1 MNPFVVWMPTI
12 AAAAILT
19 TAAYVSMD
27 EDPVE
32 EPQSELEQDPESPTE
47 SVADVADPPALTS
60 DAEVDSAARD
70 DDGSDVLELME
81 NQLRMARRISS
92 SNKNSAPTKKG
103 RRDLKALANKAGYGL
118 KKLSQMRNTVP
129 DATFARAEEIVKE
142 IKALLDD
149 INESYSKYREERSS
163 VPEPVPTQQ
172 PVPVAPPPAPPAPP
186 VYQPAEPA
194 YESESEGEI
203 TEEEEDEQPRPMTV

>member
-27 EDPVE
+27 EDAIE
-32 EPQSELEQDPESPTE
+32 EPRYEPESPTE
-47 SVADVADPPALTS
+47 SVADAADPPALIS

-70 DDGSDVLELME
+70 DDGSDILELME

-92 SNKNSAPTKKG
+92 SNKNSTPTKKG

-118 KKLSQMRNTVP
+118 KKLTQMRTTVP
-129 DATFARAEEIVKE
+129 DQTFARAEDIVKE
-142 IKALLDD
+142 IKTLLEE
-149 INESYSKYREERSS
+149 INESYSKYREERSIA
-163 VPEPVPTQQ
+163 PEPVPAPQ
-172 PVPVAPPPAPPAPP
+172 PMAPTVPPPVAAP
-186 VYQPAEPA
+186 VYQPAEPV

-203 TEEEEDEQPRPMTV
+203 TEEEEDEQPQPRPMTV

>member
-27 EDPVE
+27 DEDAVE
-32 EPQSELEQDPESPTE
+32 EPRYEPESPTE
-47 SVADVADPPALTS
+47 SVADAADPPALTS

-70 DDGSDVLELME
+70 DDGGDILELME

-92 SNKNSAPTKKG
+92 SNKNSTPTKKG

-118 KKLSQMRNTVP
+118 KKLTQMRTTVP
-129 DATFARAEEIVKE
+129 DQTFARAEEIVKE
-142 IKALLDD
+142 IKTLLDE
-149 INESYSKYREERSS
+149 INESYSKYREERSAA
-163 VPEPVPTQQ
+163 PVQAPQ
-172 PVPVAPPPAPPAPP
+172 PVAPAVPPP
-186 VYQPAEPA
+186 VTAPAYQPAEPV
-194 YESESEGEI
+194 YESESEGEV

>member
-19 TAAYVSMD
+19 TAAYISMD

-32 EPQSELEQDPESPTE
+32 EPRYVPEPEPVSE
-47 SVADVADPPALTS
+47 ADPPVLTS

-81 NQLRMARRISS
+81 NQLRMARRVSS

-118 KKLSQMRNTVP
+118 KKLTQMRDTVP
-129 DATFARAEEIVKE
+129 DSTFARAEEIAKE
-142 IKALLDD
+142 IKALLDEVND
-149 INESYSKYREERSS
+149 AYRKYREERSGPAAT
-163 VPEPVPTQQ
+163 PEPANQ
-172 PVPVAPPPAPPAPP
+172 PDPEPAYQPAEPEP
-186 VYQPAEPA
+186 AYRPAEPEPAYRPEYQPAEPA
-194 YESESEGEI
+194 YE
-203 TEEEEDEQPRPMTV
+203 EEP

>member
-1 MNPFVVWMPTI
+1 MNSFVVWMPTI

-27 EDPVE
+27 EDPVVE
-32 EPQSELEQDPESPTE
+32 EPRFDPEPEYSTE
-47 SVADVADPPALTS
+47 TIVDPPALTS

-70 DDGSDVLELME
+70 DDGSDILELME
-81 NQLRMARRISS
+81 NQLRMARRVSS

-118 KKLSQMRNTVP
+118 KKLTQMRDTVP
-129 DATFARAEEIVKE
+129 DQTFSRAEEIVKE
-142 IKALLDD
+142 IRALLEE

-163 VPEPVPTQQ
+163 APAPESIPVPQA
-172 PVPVAPPPAPPAPP
+172 APA
-186 VYQPAEPA
+186 YQPAEPV

-203 TEEEEDEQPRPMTV
+203 TEEEEDGPQPMLT